1 MYTDNDNPMV
11 FSDMVL
17 KSLCN
22 QYNLEIGAGTDCGL
36 PNIKVR
42 YVIDT
47 NKFGYT
53 YFGDFFFFSDGVLP
67 VESQRL

>member
-1 MYTDNDNPMV
+1 MV